1 MTPNARLVRGDLHSV
16 PGDVR
21 EALEAVNVPSYAI
34 APTGVILWVNEAAK
48 RLVGDV
54 RGRHFTTVVA
64 TEETRRARE
73 HFARKV
79 AGTEKVTDAPVVL
92 LGADGERIDVEISS
106 VPLREGHRI
115 VGVFGQ
121 IANIEAAPAPA
132 PPPHL
137 TPRQVEVLH
146 LLQHG
151 ASTEQIARQ
160 LHLSRETVRNHVRH
174 LLKALG
180 VRTRLEAVAA
190 ARQLPN

>member
-1 MTPNARLVRGDLHSV
+1 VTPNARLVRGDLHSV